1 VSGLASATSYTFTVT
16 AVSAYGRSAS
26 SQSSAAI
33 VTAPLPPTNLVTY
46 SSGAGSL
53 SIYCS
58 SPSAGAGINV
68 TVEVASGLNGLTVQR
83 TSACS
88 FQVTGVPS
96 ASVYNIALVSRVG
109 TVVSSAATI
118 QHGMAPLAPTN
129 LVGSANS
136 SGTLTFTFTAPPSNG
151 TEIFYDFKQSGPTFI
166 SSWQR
171 SRSGDV
177 QRITIFGLQRGG
189 TYTLAMRASVFAQSR
204 MVSSPYSADLVVR
217 VP

>member
-46 SSGAGSL
+46 SSSAGSL
-53 SIYCS
+53 GIYCS

-68 TVEVASGLNGLTVQR
+68 TVEVASGLSGLTVQR

-109 TVVSSAATI
+109 SVVSSAATI

-151 TEIFYDFKQSGPTFI
+151 AEIFYDFKQSGPTFI

-171 SRSGDV
+171 SWSGDV

-204 MVSSPYSADLVVR
+204 LVSSPYSADLVVR